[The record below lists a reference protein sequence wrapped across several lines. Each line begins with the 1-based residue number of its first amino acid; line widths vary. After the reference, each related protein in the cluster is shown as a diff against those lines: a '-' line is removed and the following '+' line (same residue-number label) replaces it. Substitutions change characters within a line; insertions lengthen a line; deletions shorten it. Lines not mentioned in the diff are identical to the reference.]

1 MKNKKF
7 ACYCCNVHRD
17 NLLTHSRL
25 PCEDCIW
32 LNETKPYFHQAI
44 SDEILMAQLAEEYV
58 DLLHQWPHL
67 MQYPFKLSCM
77 WCGRE
82 CLAMFRS
89 ENRHIEYD
97 YAGALLNARVQYL
110 QLLEKELQMRN
121 VQLVG

>member
-1 MKNKKF
+1 
-7 ACYCCNVHRD
+7 
-17 NLLTHSRL
+17 
-25 PCEDCIW
+25 
-32 LNETKPYFHQAI
+32 
-44 SDEILMAQLAEEYV
+44 MAQLAEDYV

-82 CLAMFRS
+82 CLAMFHS

-97 YAGALLNARVQYL
+97 YAGASLNARVQYL

-121 VQLVG
+121 GQLVG